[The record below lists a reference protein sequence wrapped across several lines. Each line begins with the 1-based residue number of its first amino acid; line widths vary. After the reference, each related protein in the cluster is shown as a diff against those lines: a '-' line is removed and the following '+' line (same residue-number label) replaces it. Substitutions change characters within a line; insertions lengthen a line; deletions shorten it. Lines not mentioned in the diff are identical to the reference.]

1 MEYMV
6 IKAIHLMSLISWFA
20 AMFYLPRL
28 FVYHAENR
36 DNAEFVRVAK
46 VMEKKLFNFIGLPA
60 FAATVITGVVLIV
73 MNTAVFTSGGWMHAK
88 LTLIALLVVWFFHSG
103 MLRKQLENDTCGKS
117 GRYFRIYNEI
127 PTVFMI
133 VIVLL
138 AVAKPF

>member
-1 MEYMV
+1 MDYLV
-6 IKAIHLMSLISWFA
+6 LKAIHVMSLVSWFA

-36 DNAEFVRVAK
+36 DNAGFVSVAK
-46 VMEKKLFNFIGLPA
+46 VMEKKLFNYIGLPA
-60 FAATVITGVVLIV
+60 FAATVITGVVMIV
-73 MNTAVFTSGGWMHAK
+73 MNPSVFSGGGWMHAK
-88 LTLIALLVVWFFHSG
+88 LTLVAVLIAWFFHAGS
-103 MLRKQLENDTCGKS
+103 LRKQLENDRCDKS

-127 PTVFMI
+127 PTIFLI